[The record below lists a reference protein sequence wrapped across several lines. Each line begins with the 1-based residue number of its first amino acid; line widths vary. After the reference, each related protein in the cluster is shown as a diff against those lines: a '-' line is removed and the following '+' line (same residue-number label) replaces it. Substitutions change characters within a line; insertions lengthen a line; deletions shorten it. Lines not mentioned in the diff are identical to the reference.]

1 MTTRVGTIT
10 LSIPRHRNGDFSTSM
25 FERYQRS
32 EQALV
37 LAMIEMVINGV
48 STRKI
53 EVVTEELCGKS
64 FSKSTVSNLL
74 STPGSDYRSLQKT
87 KVEQTVSVPGC

>member
-1 MTTRVGTIT
+1 M
-10 LSIPRHRNGDFSTSM
+10 M

-53 EVVTEELCGKS
+53 ELVTEELC
-64 FSKSTVSNLL
+64 
-74 STPGSDYRSLQKT
+74 
-87 KVEQTVSVPGC
+87 